1 MIGEKP
7 REAGEDHSITAAMS
21 EEVWKTMI
29 SDHGIGADIEVMI
42 HKQPVRFI
50 YEFLE
55 NNTKTGDTLVG
66 VYGSARGADGRFK
79 GFKKY
84 APEGVSIKEM
94 AVRTQSVEEGGASGT
109 ALRNLIY
116 DDKREEFFT
125 FMPDLSPQAQNKI
138 WNTISRKEK
147 IDLEE
152 INNMVIEKLNF
163 LKEAAIKVKIN
174 KDLEEVSSVGGAG
187 TAFQGFSGNPPKKK
201 LIRRKGF

>member
-1 MIGEKP
+1 M
-7 REAGEDHSITAAMS
+7 
-21 EEVWKTMI
+21 
-29 SDHGIGADIEVMI
+29 
-42 HKQPVRFI
+42 
-50 YEFLE
+50 
-55 NNTKTGDTLVG
+55 VG

-147 IDLEE
+147 IE
-152 INNMVIEKLNF
+152 
-163 LKEAAIKVKIN
+163 
-174 KDLEEVSSVGGAG
+174 GYGRWAG
-187 TAFQGFSGNPPKKK
+187 LSMAW
-201 LIRRKGF
+201 KGSNYGLAY

>member
-1 MIGEKP
+1 M
-7 REAGEDHSITAAMS
+7 
-21 EEVWKTMI
+21 
-29 SDHGIGADIEVMI
+29 
-42 HKQPVRFI
+42 
-50 YEFLE
+50 
-55 NNTKTGDTLVG
+55 VG

-84 APEGVSIKEM
+84 APEGVKVKEL
-94 AVRTQSVEEGGASGT
+94 AVKTKAVEEGGASGT
-109 ALRNLIY
+109 LVRQLI
-116 DDKREEFFT
+116 DQNNAEEFFT